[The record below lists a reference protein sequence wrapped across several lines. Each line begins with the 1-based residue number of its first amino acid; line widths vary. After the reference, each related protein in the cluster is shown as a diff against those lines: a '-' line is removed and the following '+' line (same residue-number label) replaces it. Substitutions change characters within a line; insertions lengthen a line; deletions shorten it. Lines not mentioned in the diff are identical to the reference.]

1 MDLATWF
8 NIVIQGALLGGLY
21 ALFAIGLSLSFGI
34 MRMVN
39 IAHGDLIV
47 LSAYVALIVVNAT
60 GINPILSLVAVVP
73 VMFALGYALQR
84 GLLNL
89 TLNGGLLPPLLVSFG
104 ISVIIENLLLEL
116 FGGEERRLQAGAIET
131 ASLQFG
137 GIAVG
142 VYPLL
147 VFATAVAAVAGLQL
161 LFYRTTLGRAFRATS
176 DDAGTAEL
184 MGVDNRHLYAVA
196 MAIAMIFTALA
207 GVLMAIRTTVDPA
220 SGPIRLIFAFE
231 AVIIGGLGNLWGTL
245 LGGVVLGVAQ
255 AVGGALSPTWQI
267 LAGHIAFLVILVV
280 RPSGLFPRTRD

>member
-1 MDLATWF
+1 MNWL
-8 NIVIQGALLGGLY
+8 NILIQGALLGGLY

-34 MRMVN
+34 MRLVN

-47 LSAYVALIVVNAT
+47 LSAYVALMTVNAT
-60 GINPILSLVAVVP
+60 GMNALASLVVVVP
-73 VMFALGYALQR
+73 VMFVLGYLLQR

-89 TLNGGLLPPLLVSFG
+89 TLGGGLLPPLLVTFG

-116 FGGEERRLQAGAIET
+116 VGAETYRLKAGSIET
-131 ASLQFG
+131 DSLQFG

-142 VYPLL
+142 VYPLI
-147 VFATAVAAVAGLQL
+147 VFATAAVSIAGLQL
-161 LFYRTTLGRAFRATS
+161 LFYRTALGRAFRATS
-176 DDAGTAEL
+176 DDADTAEL

-207 GVLMAIRTTVDPA
+207 GVLMAIRTTFDPA
-220 SGPIRLIFAFE
+220 AGPIRLIFAFE

-245 LGGVVLGVAQ
+245 LGGMVLGIAQ
-255 AVGGALSPTWQI
+255 AIGAALSPTWQI
-267 LAGHIAFLVILVV
+267 LAGHVAFLLILLV